1 MLRFLT
7 AGESHGRGLLV
18 IVEGM
23 PAGVPVAEEAINEQL
38 ARRQRGYGR
47 GGRMQIERDRAEIY
61 SGVMSGT
68 TIGAPV
74 GLVIGNKD
82 WRRDEP
88 PLTRPRP
95 GHADL
100 AGALKYHFDDVRR
113 VLERSSARETVARV
127 AAGALARILLA
138 QFGVTLFSHVVE
150 LGGIVA
156 GRRPARAEDIPAI
169 AEASPLRC
177 VDPDAEQRMIAAIDE
192 AKARGD
198 TLGGVFE
205 VVALDLPVG
214 LGTYAQWDR
223 RLDGRLAQAMVS
235 INAMK
240 GVEIGHGFQEAR
252 LPGSAAHD
260 EIFYEAGRGFYRR
273 TNQSGGTEGGMTTG
287 EPLVVRV
294 AMKPLSTLRSPLA
307 SVDIV
312 TKERVEAAVV
322 RSDVTAVPAAGVIGE
337 AMAALVLGDA
347 MLDKFGGDSLDQMR
361 VAYDAHR
368 RWVERGP
375 GVRA

>member
-1 MLRFLT
+1 MLRFMT

-18 IVEGM
+18 ILEGM
-23 PAGVPVAEEAINEQL
+23 PAGVPVTEEEISAQL
-38 ARRQRGYGR
+38 ARRQHGYGR
-47 GGRMQIERDRAEIY
+47 GGRMQIEQDRAEIY
-61 SGVMSGT
+61 SGVMRGT
-68 TIGAPV
+68 TIGAPI

-82 WRRDEP
+82 WRKDEP

-127 AAGALARILLA
+127 AAGAVCRCLLS
-138 QFGVTLFSHVVE
+138 QFGIALASHVVE
-150 LGGIVA
+150 LGGIAVT
-156 GRRPARAEDIPAI
+156 RRPDHPEAIPAL
-169 AEASPLRC
+169 ADGSPLRC
-177 VDPDAEQRMIAAIDE
+177 VDREAEAKMIAAVDE
-192 AKARGD
+192 AKAKGD

-205 VVALDLPVG
+205 VVVTGLPVG
-214 LGTYAQWDR
+214 LGTYVHWDR
-223 RLDGRLAQAMVS
+223 RLDARLAQAMMS
-235 INAMK
+235 INAIK
-240 GVEIGHGFQEAR
+240 GVEIGEGFHEAR

-260 EIFYEAGRGFYRR
+260 EIFYEKERGFFRR

-287 EPLVVRV
+287 EPLLVRV

-337 AMAALVLGDA
+337 AMAAYVLADA
-347 MLDKFGGDSLDQMR
+347 LIEKFGGDSLDQMR
-361 VAYDAHR
+361 VAYEAHQ
-368 RWVERGP
+368 RWTRSGP
-375 GVRA
+375 TAR

>member
-18 IVEGM
+18 ILEGL
-23 PAGVPVAEEAINEQL
+23 PAGVPVSEEAIGAQL

-47 GGRMQIERDRAEIY
+47 GGRMQIEQDRAEIY
-61 SGVMSGT
+61 SGVMRGT

-74 GLVIGNKD
+74 GLLIGNKD

-127 AAGALARILLA
+127 AAGAVCRCLLSEFGIALA
-138 QFGVTLFSHVVE
+138 SHVVE
-150 LGGIVA
+150 LGGIPA
-156 GRRPARAEDIPAI
+156 TRRPERPEEIPAI
-169 AEASPLRC
+169 AEQSPLRC
-177 VDPDAEQRMIAAIDE
+177 VDPDAEARMIAAIDE

-205 VVALDLPVG
+205 VVVTGLPAG
-214 LGTYAQWDR
+214 LGSYVHWDR
-223 RLDGRLAQAMVS
+223 RLDGRLAQAMMS
-235 INAMK
+235 INAIK
-240 GVEIGHGFQEAR
+240 GVEIGQGFIEAR

-260 EIFYEAGRGFYRR
+260 EIFYDPERGFYRR
-273 TNQSGGTEGGMTTG
+273 TNLSGGTEGGMTTG
-287 EPLVVRV
+287 EPLLIRV

-337 AMAALVLGDA
+337 AMAAFVLADA
-347 MLDKFGGDSLDQMR
+347 MIEKFGGDSLDQMR
-361 VAYDAHR
+361 VAYEAHQ
-368 RWVERGP
+368 RWVRTGP
-375 GVRA
+375 AG

>member
-1 MLRFLT
+1 MLRFMT

-18 IVEGM
+18 ILEGM
-23 PAGVPVAEEAINEQL
+23 PAGVPVSEDEINAQL
-38 ARRQRGYGR
+38 ARRQHGYGR
-47 GGRMQIERDRAEIY
+47 GGRMQIEQDRAEIY
-61 SGVMSGT
+61 SGVMRGT
-68 TIGAPV
+68 TIGAPI
-74 GLVIGNKD
+74 GLLIGNKD
-82 WRRDEP
+82 WRKEEP

-127 AAGALARILLA
+127 AAGAACRCLLS
-138 QFGVTLFSHVVE
+138 QFGVALASHVVE
-150 LGGIVA
+150 LGGIA
-156 GRRPARAEDIPAI
+156 ATRRPDRPEDIPAL
-169 AEASPLRC
+169 AEGSPLRC
-177 VDPDAEQRMIAAIDE
+177 VDPEAEARMIAAVDE

-205 VVALDLPVG
+205 VVVTGLPVG
-214 LGTYAQWDR
+214 LGTYVHWDR
-223 RLDGRLAQAMVS
+223 RLDARLAQAMMS
-235 INAMK
+235 INAIK
-240 GVEIGHGFQEAR
+240 GVEIGQGFQEAR

-260 EIFYEAGRGFYRR
+260 EIFYEEGRGFYRR

-287 EPLVVRV
+287 EPLLVRV

-337 AMAALVLGDA
+337 AMAAYVLADA
-347 MLDKFGGDSLDQMR
+347 MIEKFGGDSLDQMR
-361 VAYDAHR
+361 AAYESHLQWTR
-368 RWVERGP
+368 KGP
-375 GVRA
+375 SAG